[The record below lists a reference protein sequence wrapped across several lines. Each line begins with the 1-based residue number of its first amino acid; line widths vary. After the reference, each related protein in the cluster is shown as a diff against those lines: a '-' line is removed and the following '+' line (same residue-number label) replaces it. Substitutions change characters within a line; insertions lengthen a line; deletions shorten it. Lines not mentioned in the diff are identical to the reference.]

1 MSRQWQKK
9 KSDDDQERTG
19 EKKEH
24 DGKVRARPNGFKV
37 RRSNA
42 RSPSGYHISPS
53 GGAST
58 GFCLAHA
65 MIEDKT
71 ALRSFLLSPH
81 GLMLF
86 PIRRLALV
94 CLAGLALSGCLGDDS
109 VLSGSAS
116 PQAGLSRDPRLLVA
130 TTRLPVGDPP
140 RKPWFSS
147 ERSAD
152 LIFAEA
158 RLTPPS
164 TSLMGRG
171 SWSIAKVDAV
181 DSRNAAQAFA
191 QAAFGQNL
199 LLYIHGYKESF
210 ETAATSTIDLSEG
223 IKFAGVTG
231 LFTWPSAASTFS
243 YVADRE
249 SAMWSRDALEDL
261 LTAIAK
267 TPSGGRIHI
276 VAHSMGTLLTLE
288 TLRMVRAS
296 GGESAMERIGAV
308 VMAAPDIDIDLFA
321 RGLERLGPDA
331 RKITVISSTNDRALA
346 VSSRLAGGIVRA
358 GAADRER
365 LEALGVR
372 VADASEFGGG
382 IINHD
387 LFLSNPEVQQVV
399 KRAIERER

>member
-1 MSRQWQKK
+1 MVFRLSR
-9 KSDDDQERTG
+9 
-19 EKKEH
+19 
-24 DGKVRARPNGFKV
+24 F
-37 RRSNA
+37 
-42 RSPSGYHISPS
+42 
-53 GGAST
+53 
-58 GFCLAHA
+58 
-65 MIEDKT
+65 
-71 ALRSFLLSPH
+71 AL
-81 GLMLF
+81 
-86 PIRRLALV
+86 LAL
-94 CLAGLALSGCLGDDS
+94 ASLALSGCLGDDS
-109 VLSGSAS
+109 ALTSPAAS
-116 PQAGLSRDPRLLVA
+116 PGPGLSRDPRLLVA
-130 TTRLPVGDPP
+130 TTRLPVGEPP
-140 RKPWFSS
+140 HRPWFGSQ
-147 ERSAD
+147 RSPD

-164 TSLMGRG
+164 GSLLGRVTSGE
-171 SWSIAKVDAV
+171 WSIAGVEALDRSA
-181 DSRNAAQAFA
+181 AAQAFA
-191 QAAFGQNL
+191 QAALGRDL
-199 LLYIHGYKESF
+199 LLYVHGYRESF
-210 ETAATSTIDLSEG
+210 ETAAASTVELSQG
-223 IKFAGVTG
+223 IRFPGATG

-249 SAMWSRDALEDL
+249 SAMWSRDAFEDL
-261 LTAIAK
+261 LAAMAR

-288 TLRMVRAS
+288 TLRMLRGS

-308 VMAAPDIDIDLFA
+308 VLAAPDIDIDLFA

-399 KRAIERER
+399 KRAIERERG

>member
-1 MSRQWQKK
+1 M
-9 KSDDDQERTG
+9 T
-19 EKKEH
+19 
-24 DGKVRARPNGFKV
+24 
-37 RRSNA
+37 
-42 RSPSGYHISPS
+42 
-53 GGAST
+53 
-58 GFCLAHA
+58 
-65 MIEDKT
+65 
-71 ALRSFLLSPH
+71 FLVSCRIP
-81 GLMLF
+81 GLMRF
-86 PIRRLALV
+86 SFSRLAIL
-94 CLAGLALSGCLGDDS
+94 CLAGVALSGCVGEDS
-109 VLSGSAS
+109 ALVS
-116 PQAGLSRDPRLLVA
+116 PAAFKIGLSKDPKLLVA

-140 RKPWFSS
+140 KKPWFSS

-152 LIFAEA
+152 MIFAEA

-164 TSLMGRG
+164 DSLLGRVTA
-171 SWSIAKVDAV
+171 SDWSIAKVDNV
-181 DSRNAAQAFA
+181 ERSNAAQAFA
-191 QAAFGQNL
+191 QAAFGRDL

-210 ETAATSTIDLSEG
+210 ETAATSTVDLSEG

-249 SAMWSRDALEDL
+249 SAMWSRDSLEDL
-261 LTAIAK
+261 LAAIAK

-288 TLRMVRAS
+288 TLRMLRAS

-387 LFLSNPEVQQVV
+387 LFLSNKEVQQVV
-399 KRAIERER
+399 KRAIERS

>member
-1 MSRQWQKK
+1 MHP
-9 KSDDDQERTG
+9 T
-19 EKKEH
+19 
-24 DGKVRARPNGFKV
+24 
-37 RRSNA
+37 
-42 RSPSGYHISPS
+42 
-53 GGAST
+53 
-58 GFCLAHA
+58 
-65 MIEDKT
+65 
-71 ALRSFLLSPH
+71 LS
-81 GLMLF
+81 
-86 PIRRLALV
+86 RLALV
-94 CLAGLALSGCLGDDS
+94 GLASLALSGCLGEDTA
-109 VLSGSAS
+109 LLNAS
-116 PQAGLSRDPRLLVA
+116 EPRAGLERDPKLLVA
-130 TTRLPVGDPP
+130 TTRLPAGDPP
-140 RKPWFSS
+140 AKPWFSS
-147 ERSAD
+147 ERSPD
-152 LIFAEA
+152 LVFAEA

-164 TSLMGRG
+164 TSMLGRVTG
-171 SWSIAKVDAV
+171 SGWSIAKVENLNR
-181 DSRNAAQAFA
+181 SNAAQSFA
-191 QAAFGQNL
+191 QAVFGRDL
-199 LLYIHGYKESF
+199 LLYIHGYRESF
-210 ETAATSTIDLSEG
+210 ETAATSTIDLSQG
-223 IKFAGVTG
+223 IGFPGVTG

-288 TLRMVRAS
+288 TLRMLRAS

-308 VMAAPDIDIDLFA
+308 VLAAPDIDIDLFA

-331 RKITVISSTNDRALA
+331 KKITVISSTKDRALA

-387 LFLSNPEVQQVV
+387 LFLSNREVQQVV
-399 KRAIERER
+399 KRAIERS

>member
-1 MSRQWQKK
+1 M
-9 KSDDDQERTG
+9 
-19 EKKEH
+19 H
-24 DGKVRARPNGFKV
+24 
-37 RRSNA
+37 
-42 RSPSGYHISPS
+42 
-53 GGAST
+53 
-58 GFCLAHA
+58 
-65 MIEDKT
+65 
-71 ALRSFLLSPH
+71 
-81 GLMLF
+81 F
-86 PIRRLALV
+86 PISRLALIGF
-94 CLAGLALSGCLGDDS
+94 ASLALSGCLGEDA
-109 VLSGSAS
+109 VLTS
-116 PQAGLSRDPRLLVA
+116 PISSQVGLTRDPKLLVA

-147 ERSAD
+147 ERSPD
-152 LIFAEA
+152 LVFAEA
-158 RLTPPS
+158 RLKPPS
-164 TSLMGRG
+164 GSLIGG
-171 SWSIAKVDAV
+171 SGWSIAKVENV
-181 DSRNAAQAFA
+181 DHGNAARTFA
-191 QAAFGQNL
+191 QAAFGHNL
-199 LLYIHGYKESF
+199 LLYIHGYRESF

-223 IKFAGVTG
+223 IRFAGVTG

-288 TLRMVRAS
+288 TLRMLRAS
-296 GGESAMERIGAV
+296 GGESAMDRIGAV
-308 VMAAPDIDIDLFA
+308 VLAAPDIDIDLFA

-331 RKITVISSTNDRALA
+331 KKITVISSTNDRALA

-387 LFLSNPEVQQVV
+387 IFLTNKEVQQVI
-399 KRAIERER
+399 KRAIERS

>member
-1 MSRQWQKK
+1 M
-9 KSDDDQERTG
+9 
-19 EKKEH
+19 
-24 DGKVRARPNGFKV
+24 
-37 RRSNA
+37 
-42 RSPSGYHISPS
+42 
-53 GGAST
+53 
-58 GFCLAHA
+58 L
-65 MIEDKT
+65 
-71 ALRSFLLSPH
+71 LRLS
-81 GLMLF
+81 
-86 PIRRLALV
+86 RLALIG
-94 CLAGLALSGCLGDDS
+94 LAGLALSGCLGDDS
-109 VLSGSAS
+109 ALTNPAAS
-116 PQAGLSRDPRLLVA
+116 PRPGLSQDPKLLVA
-130 TTRLPVGDPP
+130 TTRLPVGEPL

-147 ERSAD
+147 QRSPD

-164 TSLMGRG
+164 SSLLG
-171 SWSIAKVDAV
+171 SGNWSIAAV
-181 DSRNAAQAFA
+181 ESLDKSSAAHAFA
-191 QAAFGQNL
+191 QAALGRDL
-199 LLYIHGYKESF
+199 LLYVHGYRESF
-210 ETAATSTIDLSEG
+210 ETAAASTVELSDG
-223 IKFAGVTG
+223 IRFAGATG

-249 SAMWSRDALEDL
+249 SAMWSRDAFEDL
-261 LTAIAK
+261 LAAMAK

-276 VAHSMGTLLTLE
+276 VAHSMGTMLTLE
-288 TLRMVRAS
+288 TLRMLRGS

-308 VMAAPDIDIDLFA
+308 VLAAPDIDIDLFA

-346 VSSRLAGGIVRA
+346 VSSRLAGGIIRA

-399 KRAIERER
+399 KRAIERERG

>member
-1 MSRQWQKK
+1 M
-9 KSDDDQERTG
+9 
-19 EKKEH
+19 
-24 DGKVRARPNGFKV
+24 
-37 RRSNA
+37 
-42 RSPSGYHISPS
+42 
-53 GGAST
+53 
-58 GFCLAHA
+58 L
-65 MIEDKT
+65 
-71 ALRSFLLSPH
+71 LRLS
-81 GLMLF
+81 
-86 PIRRLALV
+86 RLALIG
-94 CLAGLALSGCLGDDS
+94 LASLALSGCLGDDPALTS
-109 VLSGSAS
+109 PAAS
-116 PQAGLSRDPRLLVA
+116 PRPGLSRDPKLLVA
-130 TTRLPVGDPP
+130 TTRLPVGEPL

-147 ERSAD
+147 QRSPD

-164 TSLMGRG
+164 GSLLGSG
-171 SWSIAKVDAV
+171 SWSIAAV
-181 DSRNAAQAFA
+181 ESLDKSSAAHAFA
-191 QAAFGQNL
+191 QAALGRDL
-199 LLYIHGYKESF
+199 LLYVHGYRESF
-210 ETAATSTIDLSEG
+210 ETAAASTVELSDG
-223 IKFAGVTG
+223 IRFAGATG

-249 SAMWSRDALEDL
+249 SAMWSRDAFEDL
-261 LTAIAK
+261 LAAMAK

-276 VAHSMGTLLTLE
+276 VAHSMGTMLTLE
-288 TLRMVRAS
+288 TLRMLRGS

-308 VMAAPDIDIDLFA
+308 VLAAPDIDIDLFA

-346 VSSRLAGGIVRA
+346 VSSRLAGGIIRA

-399 KRAIERER
+399 KRAIERERG

>member
-1 MSRQWQKK
+1 MHP
-9 KSDDDQERTG
+9 T
-19 EKKEH
+19 
-24 DGKVRARPNGFKV
+24 
-37 RRSNA
+37 
-42 RSPSGYHISPS
+42 
-53 GGAST
+53 
-58 GFCLAHA
+58 
-65 MIEDKT
+65 
-71 ALRSFLLSPH
+71 LS
-81 GLMLF
+81 
-86 PIRRLALV
+86 RLALV
-94 CLAGLALSGCLGDDS
+94 GLASLALSGCLGEDTA
-109 VLSGSAS
+109 LLNAS
-116 PQAGLSRDPRLLVA
+116 EPRAGLERDPKLLVA
-130 TTRLPVGDPP
+130 TTRLPAGDPP
-140 RKPWFSS
+140 AKPWFSS
-147 ERSAD
+147 ERSPD
-152 LIFAEA
+152 LVFAEA

-164 TSLMGRG
+164 TSMLGRVTG
-171 SWSIAKVDAV
+171 SGWSIAKVENLNR
-181 DSRNAAQAFA
+181 SNAAQSFA
-191 QAAFGQNL
+191 QAVFGRDL
-199 LLYIHGYKESF
+199 LLYIHGYRESF

-223 IKFAGVTG
+223 IGFPGVTG

-288 TLRMVRAS
+288 TLRMLRAS

-308 VMAAPDIDIDLFA
+308 VLAAPDIDIDLFA

-331 RKITVISSTNDRALA
+331 KKITVISSTKDRALA

-387 LFLSNPEVQQVV
+387 LFLSNREVQQVV
-399 KRAIERER
+399 KRAIERS

>member
-1 MSRQWQKK
+1 MR
-9 KSDDDQERTG
+9 
-19 EKKEH
+19 
-24 DGKVRARPNGFKV
+24 F
-37 RRSNA
+37 
-42 RSPSGYHISPS
+42 
-53 GGAST
+53 
-58 GFCLAHA
+58 
-65 MIEDKT
+65 
-71 ALRSFLLSPH
+71 SF
-81 GLMLF
+81 F
-86 PIRRLALV
+86 RLAILG
-94 CLAGLALSGCLGDDS
+94 LAGVALAGCVGDDS
-109 VLSGSAS
+109 ALVSPAS
-116 PQAGLSRDPRLLVA
+116 FKTGIEKDPKLLVA

-140 RKPWFSS
+140 KQPWFSS

-152 LIFAEA
+152 MIFAEA

-164 TSLMGRG
+164 DSLLGRVTA
-171 SWSIAKVDAV
+171 SDWSIAKVENV
-181 DSRNAAQAFA
+181 ERGNAAQAFA
-191 QAAFGQNL
+191 QAAFGRDL

-210 ETAATSTIDLSEG
+210 ETAATSTVDLSEG

-249 SAMWSRDALEDL
+249 SAMWSRDSLEDL
-261 LTAIAK
+261 LTALAK
-267 TPSGGRIHI
+267 TQSGGRIHI

-308 VMAAPDIDIDLFA
+308 VLAAPDIDIDLFA
-321 RGLERLGPDA
+321 RGLERLGSDA
-331 RKITVISSTNDRALA
+331 KKITVISSTNDRALA
-346 VSSRLAGGIVRA
+346 MSSRLAGGIVRA

-387 LFLSNPEVQQVV
+387 LFLSNKEVQQVV
-399 KRAIERER
+399 KRAIERS

>member
-1 MSRQWQKK
+1 MLL
-9 KSDDDQERTG
+9 
-19 EKKEH
+19 
-24 DGKVRARPNGFKV
+24 P
-37 RRSNA
+37 
-42 RSPSGYHISPS
+42 IS
-53 GGAST
+53 
-58 GFCLAHA
+58 
-65 MIEDKT
+65 
-71 ALRSFLLSPH
+71 
-81 GLMLF
+81 
-86 PIRRLALV
+86 RLALV
-94 CLAGLALSGCLGDDS
+94 CLASLALSGCLGEE
-109 VLSGSAS
+109 SALTAPVS
-116 PQAGLSRDPRLLVA
+116 SQVGLARDPKLLVA

-140 RKPWFSS
+140 KKPWFSS

-152 LIFAEA
+152 LVFAEA

-164 TSLMGRG
+164 DSLLGHNG
-171 SWSIAKVDAV
+171 WSIAKVENV
-181 DSRNAAQAFA
+181 DHSNAAQAFA
-191 QAAFGQNL
+191 QAAFGHNL

-223 IKFAGVTG
+223 IKFGGATG

-288 TLRMVRAS
+288 TLRMLRAS

-308 VMAAPDIDIDLFA
+308 VLAAPDIDIDLFA

-331 RKITVISSTNDRALA
+331 KKITVISSTNDRALA
-346 VSSRLAGGIVRA
+346 VSSRLAGGIIRA

-365 LEALGVR
+365 LESLGVR

-387 LFLSNPEVQQVV
+387 LFLTNKEVQQVI
-399 KRAIERER
+399 KRAIDRS

>member
-1 MSRQWQKK
+1 M
-9 KSDDDQERTG
+9 
-19 EKKEH
+19 
-24 DGKVRARPNGFKV
+24 
-37 RRSNA
+37 
-42 RSPSGYHISPS
+42 
-53 GGAST
+53 
-58 GFCLAHA
+58 L
-65 MIEDKT
+65 
-71 ALRSFLLSPH
+71 LR
-81 GLMLF
+81 LF
-86 PIRRLALV
+86 RLALIG
-94 CLAGLALSGCLGDDS
+94 LAGLALSGCLGDDS
-109 VLSGSAS
+109 ALTNPAAS
-116 PQAGLSRDPRLLVA
+116 PRPGLSRDPKLLVA
-130 TTRLPVGDPP
+130 TTRLPVGEPL

-147 ERSAD
+147 QRSPD

-164 TSLMGRG
+164 SSLLG
-171 SWSIAKVDAV
+171 SGNWSIAAV
-181 DSRNAAQAFA
+181 ESLDKSSAAHAFA
-191 QAAFGQNL
+191 QAALGRDL
-199 LLYIHGYKESF
+199 LLYVHGYRESF
-210 ETAATSTIDLSEG
+210 ETAAASTVELSQG
-223 IKFAGVTG
+223 IRFPGATG

-249 SAMWSRDALEDL
+249 SAMWSRDAFEDL
-261 LTAIAK
+261 LAAMAK

-288 TLRMVRAS
+288 TLRMLRGS

-308 VMAAPDIDIDLFA
+308 VLAAPDIDIDLFA

-346 VSSRLAGGIVRA
+346 VSSRLAGGIIRA

-399 KRAIERER
+399 KRAIERERG